1 MRYIMMGT
9 GPFAVPTFQSLLQSS
24 HETVALFTKPARG
37 IPGSHRQPPTPM
49 ADLARSANIPTY
61 TPDDVNQP
69 DVVGQLEQ
77 LGADILVVCDYG
89 QILKKPALQATR
101 LGGVN
106 LHGSLLPKYRGA
118 APINWA
124 LIHGEKVTGIT
135 VIHMNTQLDAG
146 PSLVRRE
153 TPIGPEEDAVELERR
168 LSELGAPAVLEALE
182 LLESWDGFS
191 LLGEIQDRGEMTRAP
206 RLKKS
211 DGEIDWNWGANQI
224 HNRVRG
230 LRPWPGTYTYWNRDK
245 GNPQRLIV
253 HQVALPTVPEEE
265 TAVDKSTVEE
275 GVVEGG
281 AVPLEA
287 TRQRGEQEAGR
298 HPGKVVRAAGNDLWI
313 ATGNGQC
320 VALAV
325 VQPAGKRA
333 MSASE
338 FLRGHRLEPGDQLG

>member
-9 GPFAVPTFQSLLQSS
+9 GPFAVPTFQTLLNSS
-24 HETVALFTKPARG
+24 HETVALFTKPVRT
-37 IPGSHRQPPTPM
+37 IPGSKHHPPTPM
-49 ADLARSANIPTY
+49 ADAARTAGIATY
-61 TPDDVNQP
+61 MPEDVNQP
-69 DVVGQLEQ
+69 EVVQQLEQ

-89 QILKKPALQATR
+89 QILKSPVLQSTR
-101 LGGVN
+101 LGGLN

-124 LIHGEKVTGIT
+124 LIRGEETTGIT

-146 PSLVRRE
+146 PSLIRRE
-153 TPIGPEEDAVELERR
+153 TPIGPDEDAVELERR
-168 LSELGAPAVLEALE
+168 LSELGAPAVLEALDM
-182 LLESWDGFS
+182 LESWDGFS
-191 LLGEIQDRGEMTRAP
+191 LLGEIQDRAEMTRAP

-211 DGEIDWNWGANQI
+211 DGEIDWTWDARQI

-230 LRPWPGTYTYWNRDK
+230 LRPWPGTYTFWNRGK

-253 HQVALPTVPEEE
+253 NQVKWRNIPENE
-265 TAVDKSTVEE
+265 TSRR
-275 GVVEGG
+275 
-281 AVPLEA
+281 P
-287 TRQRGEQEAGR
+287 GE
-298 HPGKVVRAAGNDLWI
+298 VVRATGDDLWI

-320 VALAV
+320 VALSV